1 MLTLET
7 KKDKNRL
14 VPVFFISRILMIFAV
29 CLFLGSCKS
38 KTDWRDNYNKNKT
51 SSKNTVKKT
60 VVEKPNSINDFAKL
74 LDTDISALEN
84 KKLYQFIIAWY
95 GTPYQYGGQTSDG
108 IDCSAFTNVLYKE
121 IYKKQLPR
129 SSKDIAEET
138 NRKYAKDLQEGDL
151 VFFAFGKSK
160 TINHVG
166 VYLHNNKFVH
176 ASTSKGVIISDLT
189 EPWYNDYLVK
199 CGELK

>member
-14 VPVFFISRILMIFAV
+14 VPVFFISKILMIFAV

-38 KTDWRDNYNKNKT
+38 KTDWRNNYNKNKT
-51 SSKNTVKKT
+51 SNKNTVKKT

-74 LDTDISALEN
+74 LDTNISALEN
-84 KKLYQFIIAWY
+84 KKLYQFIIDWY